1 MKPCLFFILTILL
14 AFTISSCGNKEKQTK
29 LLITNTRVQSISV
42 PEPSGLDVT
51 FDRSGFWTVSDET
64 SSIYRLDSE
73 GNVVQTLRVN
83 GFDLEGITVIDE
95 QRIAVVLER
104 TREVLILKTDGTELQ
119 RKKLPLKGELN
130 SGLEGIT
137 YNSENGHFFILN
149 EKKPSLLLELD
160 EKLEILSID
169 TLKFSKDVSGIYYDD
184 VDKQLWILSDEN
196 QLVVKCDLNGIPQ
209 ESIKVDIV
217 QPEGITIDNESNRL
231 YIVSDNTE
239 SMYVYRINQ

>member
-104 TREVLILKTDGTELQ
+104 TREVLILNTDGTELQ

-137 YNSENGHFFILN
+137 YNSENGHFFIIN

-217 QPEGITIDNESNRL
+217 QPEGITIDNEGNRL

-239 SMYVYRINQ
+239 SMYVYRIN

>member
-137 YNSENGHFFILN
+137 YNSENGHFFIIN

-217 QPEGITIDNESNRL
+217 QPEGITIDNEGNRL

-239 SMYVYRINQ
+239 SMYVYRIN